1 MQKRREMNVRITR
14 LPNCGHY
21 CMFIIQVRK
30 TYVENVKWTEQYK
43 GNIVSKLNLTFKFGI
58 KL

>member
-1 MQKRREMNVRITR
+1 MNVRITR